1 MGRSVSDVTENRN
14 MEISGRPIDDS
25 RSVYS
30 VGFPP
35 RMNLAS
41 QFAHKVKEMFFAD
54 DPLRPYKGQT
64 RSMKFLLGLQYLFPI
79 LDWGRSYDLAKLKGD
94 VVSGLTIASLCI
106 PQDIAYAK
114 LANLEPQYA
123 LYTSFVAPLVYAVM
137 GSSRDIAIGPVAV
150 VSLLLGTQLQNE
162 IDPVKN
168 PEEYLR
174 LAFTATFFA
183 GVIQAALGFFR
194 LGFLVEFLSHAAIVG
209 FMAGAA
215 VTISLQQLKG
225 FLGIKN
231 FTTKTD
237 VWNWQTILIATAF
250 LAFLLVAKYIG
261 KKRKNLFW
269 VSALAPLVSVILATF
284 FVYITRADRHGVQI
298 VKHIK
303 QGINPSSAREI
314 YFSGS
319 YATKGLKIGIVAGLI
334 ALTEAIAIGRTF
346 AAMKDYRLDGNKEML
361 ALGTMNV
368 AGSLTS
374 CYIATGSFSRSAVN
388 YMAGCHT
395 AVSNIVMS
403 GTVMLTLL
411 VITPL
416 FKYTPNAVLAAI
428 IISAVLGLIDYQT
441 AYLIWKVDKL
451 DFLACM
457 GAFFGVVFISVEIGL
472 LIAVMISFA
481 KILLQVTRPR
491 TALLGNLPGTTIY
504 RNVEQYPETIK
515 VPGVLIVRVDS
526 AIYFTNSNYARERAS
541 LMCALSSPIKSFLST
556 AVIDIDTS
564 GIHAFEDLHTALQKH
579 GVQLLLANPGA
590 AVIQKLRSSG
600 FIEIIG
606 RDKIF
611 LTVGDAV
618 KACAPKARED
628 A

>member
-1 MGRSVSDVTENRN
+1 MNANLLMGRSVSDVAENMN
-14 MEISGRPIDDS
+14 MEISGRTIDDS
-25 RSVYS
+25 PSVYS

-35 RMNLAS
+35 PMNLAS

-123 LYTSFVAPLVYAVM
+123 FFVAPLVYAVM

-150 VSLLLGTQLQNE
+150 VSLLLGTLLQKE

-194 LGFLVEFLSHAAIVG
+194 LGFLIEFLSHAAIVG

-237 VWNWQTILIATAF
+237 IVSVMKSVWRPVHHGTILIATAF
-250 LAFLLVAKYIG
+250 LTFLLVAKYIG

-298 VKHIK
+298 VSRYPLKL
-303 QGINPSSAREI
+303 QQTSS
-314 YFSGS
+314 
-319 YATKGLKIGIVAGLI
+319 
-334 ALTEAIAIGRTF
+334 
-346 AAMKDYRLDGNKEML
+346 
-361 ALGTMNV
+361 
-368 AGSLTS
+368 
-374 CYIATGSFSRSAVN
+374 
-388 YMAGCHT
+388 
-395 AVSNIVMS
+395 
-403 GTVMLTLL
+403 
-411 VITPL
+411 
-416 FKYTPNAVLAAI
+416 
-428 IISAVLGLIDYQT
+428 ID
-441 AYLIWKVDKL
+441 
-451 DFLACM
+451 
-457 GAFFGVVFISVEIGL
+457 
-472 LIAVMISFA
+472 
-481 KILLQVTRPR
+481 
-491 TALLGNLPGTTIY
+491 
-504 RNVEQYPETIK
+504 
-515 VPGVLIVRVDS
+515 
-526 AIYFTNSNYARERAS
+526 
-541 LMCALSSPIKSFLST
+541 
-556 AVIDIDTS
+556 
-564 GIHAFEDLHTALQKH
+564 H
-579 GVQLLLANPGA
+579 
-590 AVIQKLRSSG
+590 
-600 FIEIIG
+600 
-606 RDKIF
+606 
-611 LTVGDAV
+611 
-618 KACAPKARED
+618 
-628 A
+628 